1 MLTYCMISYLY
12 LEAYWICDICEVSA
26 VDAQGI
32 SCVRCAY
39 ECDTRYCVYRITSV
53 SIGVS
58 DRSKSSC
65 LCLSRY
71 LYEAE
76 LCNLLGIYSPIC
88 SWRIEIGKLV
98 LMSYKLSR
106 RSYQVVYIIPGG
118 LQEICVCA

>member
-1 MLTYCMISYLY
+1 MAIHCMISYLY
-12 LEAYWICDICEVSA
+12 LEAYWICDICEVS
-26 VDAQGI
+26 VVNAQDI
-32 SCVRCAY
+32 SCIRRAY
-39 ECDTRYCVYRITSV
+39 ECGTRYRAYRITSV
-53 SIGVS
+53 SIGVF
-58 DRSKSSC
+58 DQSKSGC

-106 RSYQVVYIIPGG
+106 RSYQVV
-118 LQEICVCA
+118 